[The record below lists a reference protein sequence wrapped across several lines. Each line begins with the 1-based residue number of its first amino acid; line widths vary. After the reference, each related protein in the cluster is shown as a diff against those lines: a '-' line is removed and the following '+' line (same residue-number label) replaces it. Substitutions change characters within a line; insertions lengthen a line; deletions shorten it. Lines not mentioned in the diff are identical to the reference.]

1 MADRGIDANVE
12 LAAELDRLGEQH
24 PLARVAPR
32 DRSLY
37 GFLSAGLRDS
47 EPTTRAAAGALT
59 DRLIERLGIWWSPE
73 TYQRMPI
80 LTPWCIRDR
89 SVRYDQGPESWGAPR
104 ADGYLRDDNSI
115 IKKLPLP
122 VTVEAPEGHPY
133 AGRRPW
139 RGFTSCH
146 VWGLDVDGR
155 PSGADPWLYS
165 FVPNL
170 VWLPTAIAPLTDRQ
184 GSRVQMML
192 MQTALYLYAAAPM
205 RPLIE
210 EYSKYA
216 WSRLPAPLPEFGA
229 LRADHL
235 AQFTPDAAFYRR
247 RIAYLDQFIS
257 GAGSV
262 LATGS
267 LTRKVVCTR
276 YTTGLPLLDRE
287 HIAAFGTA
295 LGDYRDALV
304 GDPEAAPRYVRARY

>member
-1 MADRGIDANVE
+1 MDRGIDASVE
-12 LAAELDRLGEQH
+12 LSVELDRLGESH
-24 PLARVAPR
+24 PLALQAPR

-37 GFLSAGLRDS
+37 KFLAMGMDHPQT
-47 EPTTRAAAGALT
+47 ETRASYTALT
-59 DRLIERLGIWWSPE
+59 ETLIERLGIWWSPS
-73 TYQRMPI
+73 TYQRMPV

-89 SVRYDQGPESWGAPR
+89 SARYDQGPESWGAPR

-115 IKKLPLP
+115 IKKLPLS

-139 RGFTSCH
+139 RGFTACH
-146 VWGLDVDGR
+146 VWGTDVDGH

-170 VWLPTAIAPLTDRQ
+170 VWLPTAIAPLSDRQ

-257 GAGSV
+257 GASSV
-262 LATGS
+262 LTTGQ
-267 LTRKVVCTR
+267 LTRKVICTR
-276 YTTGLPLLDRE
+276 YTTGFPALDRE
-287 HIAAFGTA
+287 HIAAFRSA
-295 LGDYRDALV
+295 LSDYRDALV
-304 GDPEAAPRYVRARY
+304 GEPDPVPH